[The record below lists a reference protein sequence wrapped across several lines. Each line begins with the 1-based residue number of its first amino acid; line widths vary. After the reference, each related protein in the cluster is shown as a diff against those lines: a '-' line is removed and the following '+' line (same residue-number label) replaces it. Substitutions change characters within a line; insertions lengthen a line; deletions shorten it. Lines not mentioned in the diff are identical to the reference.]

1 MEKLSVLPIARY
13 CFQFQVTQPIVLPD
27 YAGSALRGVFGRAL
41 RKICCM
47 TKQPECK
54 SCPLYRTC
62 PYTNIFE
69 TPAPE
74 NHQLQHFSQVPN
86 GYIIEPPEW
95 GVKEYQTGE
104 ILQFHLVLV
113 GKLISQLPLITFAFK
128 RALEYDLAGGK
139 ANLTNLYLSPIN
151 QPVQSILE
159 NDRIIDHQDYVCLPK
174 QFSSQMEL
182 DFQTPLRLQE
192 NGKPLRA
199 NQITLERFLISLA
212 KRISL
217 LMEFHA
223 VPIALDFPT
232 LIAQIPQIK
241 SSHQLHWQ
249 DWTRYSSRQK
259 QKMTLGGLMGKWQLE
274 NVSSEWAKLLYI
286 GQWLHNGKNTTFGL
300 GHYYITNL

>member
-1 MEKLSVLPIARY
+1 MINSLPIARY
-13 CFQFQVTQPIVLPD
+13 CFQFQVTQPIMLPD

-47 TKQPECK
+47 TKQQECK
-54 SCPLYRTC
+54 TCPLYRTC

-74 NHQLQHFSQVPN
+74 NHQLQRFSQVPN
-86 GYIIEPPEW
+86 GYIIEPPKW
-95 GVKEYQTGE
+95 GVKQYQIGE
-104 ILQFHLVLV
+104 TLQFHLVLV

-139 ANLTNLYLSPIN
+139 ANLTNLFLAQIN
-151 QPVQSILE
+151 QPLQSILE
-159 NDRIIDHQDYVCLPK
+159 NDCIINYQDYIDLPE
-174 QFSSQMEL
+174 QFSSQMAL

-192 NGKPLRA
+192 NGKPLRV

-223 VPIALDFPT
+223 TPINLDFST
-232 LIAQIPQIK
+232 LIEQISQIEATHK
-241 SSHQLHWQ
+241 LYWQ

-259 QKMTLGGLMGKWQLE
+259 QKMTLGGVMGTWQLK
-274 NVSSEWAKLLYI
+274 NIPNEWAKLLFI
-286 GQWLHNGKNTTFGL
+286 GQWLHNGKNATFGL